1 MQVGGGS
8 RGWGSV
14 GLTLGAHAARQRP
27 GASGEVVAS
36 ARWSVRLTLV
46 RVLTRQSRRVGGCA
60 AALLFACTSLPPGA
74 PDSDRSAT
82 GAAPALAP
90 PSPTFVWADA
100 QGEGRAQVVW
110 FRRELELGAAAS
122 EAWLQLFA
130 DSRYLLFVNGAVV
143 ASGPARFYPEH
154 PEYDRVNLQPWLVAG
169 HNTLAVQVLSF
180 GTASFQLRRGPGAFA
195 AWGSVRAGDHTH
207 DLATPGD
214 WKSTRDRG
222 HDSSAPRLSFAM
234 PPIEVY
240 DARAAGVDFLG
251 GELSAAGWSPPTPVA
266 ARSRWGELRARSI
279 PPLDS
284 TPVTPKALRAAYALD
299 DSETLWSFRVP
310 VPDASSAE
318 YRAQR
323 LLFAR
328 TKIYSPRARRVPFG
342 LWWGTHY
349 VNGQGPL
356 ESAGL
361 SPGQRNRNVVWVPLR
376 AGWNDFFVRYLSV
389 FGSWDFYMSAPK
401 DAELELSAS
410 GAHDDPVL
418 FSSAG
423 PFSPERERELASSPM
438 PLQANAAV
446 EWRPVARGERT
457 VNPAVE
463 VSWRRRGAPVPLE
476 PARTHDIPIAAAQD
490 TALVFDFGG
499 TELGHLFVD
508 YEGPAGSALDFAWA
522 EELSDG
528 VPAVLQRHG
537 LFTGA
542 RHVSAGGVSRF
553 QTIAPYGM
561 RYLQVNVSGHTAPL
575 TIRRIGLTRAI
586 YPFEERGRFAS
597 SDPALDALWQ
607 MGQRTLRVCAEDSYV
622 DTPFRE
628 RALYAGDLL
637 VQVAVTLATSSDL
650 RLAQRSLRLLQD
662 LYRDLFVPGAARHP
676 DESDLLE
683 DYPLLSLEAYR
694 WVVEATGDLA
704 FARELFPAYRH
715 LLDAVLARRGAD
727 GTVTNENVFI
737 EWELPESERRGA
749 ANTAYHALLARAL
762 SSLAAVARQLGH
774 TDVAAR
780 YDGSAASVARLLQ
793 THFWDPTAGA
803 FSDGIRAGARSSSHL
818 PISSAWP
825 SLWGL
830 SSQTQEGALSTFWL
844 QQLGPDA
851 PRSRQVSPYGGFY
864 VLGALYR
871 HGHARLA
878 EDYMRRYWAPMLAD
892 PEGTLWESFDR
903 SFGTS
908 SHAWSAAP
916 TYYLSTEVLGVP
928 LGYPEPSDSQ
938 HLLIAPQ
945 AESLTWARGTVPHRR
960 GPIDVDWRVDG
971 DLLRMSVNVPPGVDY
986 RVRPRGRLATLRL
999 ELNGQLQGP

>member
-1 MQVGGGS
+1 
-8 RGWGSV
+8 
-14 GLTLGAHAARQRP
+14 
-27 GASGEVVAS
+27 
-36 ARWSVRLTLV
+36 V
-46 RVLTRQSRRVGGCA
+46 RVFTRRPRRCSIVLGS
-60 AALLFACTSLPPGA
+60 LLLACSSLPPGA
-74 PDSDRSAT
+74 PTSHRSA
-82 GAAPALAP
+82 ASVALEP

-100 QGEGRAQVVW
+100 AGEGRAQVVW
-110 FRRELELGAAAS
+110 FRRDLELGAAAD
-122 EAWLQLFA
+122 EAWLHLFA
-130 DSRYLLFVNGAVV
+130 DSRYLVFVNGAVV

-154 PEYDRVNLQPWLVAG
+154 PEYDSVNLQPWLVAG

-180 GTASFQLRRGPGAFA
+180 GTASFQLRRAPGAFT
-195 AWGSVRAGDHTH
+195 AWGSVRAGDEAV
-207 DLATPGD
+207 DLATPGN
-214 WKSTRDRG
+214 WKCVRDLG
-222 HDSSAPRLSFAM
+222 YDSSAPRMSFAM

-240 DARAAGVDFLG
+240 DARSTGVDFLG
-251 GELSAAGWSPPTPVA
+251 GDPSAAGWAPPTPIA
-266 ARSRWGELRARSI
+266 ARSAWGELRPRSI
-279 PPLDS
+279 PPLDT
-284 TPVTPKALRAAYALD
+284 TPIAPKALRAAFALD
-299 DSETLWSFRVP
+299 DSETLLSFRVP
-310 VPDASSAE
+310 VPDASRAE
-318 YRAQR
+318 YQAQH

-328 TKIYSPRARRVPFG
+328 TKVFSPRARRVPFG
-342 LWWGTHY
+342 LWWGSHY

-389 FGSWDFYMSAPK
+389 FGSWDFYLSVPR
-401 DAELELSAS
+401 DAELEFSAS
-410 GAHDDPVL
+410 GVHADPFT
-418 FSSAG
+418 FSTAG
-423 PFSPERERELASSPM
+423 PFSPEQERELASLPM
-438 PLQANAAV
+438 PLGGAPAL
-446 EWRPVARGERT
+446 EWRPIARGERT

-463 VSWRRRGAPVPLE
+463 VSWRRRGAPLPRDS
-476 PARTHDIPIAAAQD
+476 ARTHDIPIAAGQD

-499 TELGHLFVD
+499 TELGRLFVE
-508 YEGPAGSALDFAWA
+508 YAGSAGSTLDFAWA

-528 VPAVLQRHG
+528 VPAVLQQHG

-542 RHVSAGGVSRF
+542 RHVSAGGASRF
-553 QTIAPYGM
+553 QTIKPYGM

-575 TIRRIGLTRAI
+575 TIARIGLVRDV
-586 YPFEERGRFAS
+586 YPFEELGRFAS
-597 SDPALDALWQ
+597 SDPALDALWK
-607 MGQRTLRVCAEDSYV
+607 MGQRTLSVCAEDSYV

-637 VQVAVTLATSSDL
+637 VQIAVTLATSGDL

-662 LYRDLFVPGAARHP
+662 MYRDLFVPGATRHP

-694 WVVEATGDLA
+694 WVVDATEDLA

-715 LLDAVLARRGAD
+715 LLERVLARRGAD
-727 GTVTNENVFI
+727 GTVIHGNVFI
-737 EWELPESERRGA
+737 EWVLPDSERQGA

-762 SSLAAVARQLGH
+762 SSLAAVALRLGQP
-774 TDVAAR
+774 DLAAR
-780 YDGSAASVARLLQ
+780 YDSEAQSVARLLH

-803 FSDGIRAGARSSSHL
+803 FSDGVHAGALSTSHL

-830 SSQTQEGALSTFWL
+830 TSEAQERALSPFWR

-851 PRSRQVSPYGGFY
+851 PRSSQVSPYGGFF

-871 HGHARLA
+871 HGHAGLA

-903 SFGTS
+903 HFGTS

-916 TYYLSTEVLGVP
+916 TYYLSTQVLGVP
-928 LGYPEPSDSQ
+928 LGYPEPSDAQ
-938 HLLIAPQ
+938 PLLIAPQ
-945 AESLTWARGTVPHRR
+945 ADSLTWARGTVPHVE
-960 GPIDVDWRVDG
+960 GPIHVEWRIEG
-971 DLLRMSVNVPPGVDY
+971 DLLRMSVSAPPGLAY

-999 ELNGQLQGP
+999 ELNGQMRAP